1 MEIGPLVILPK
12 GQRINAKRYLEMVKE
27 HFVLFYKRIIKKY
40 RKGVVMQ
47 EDNALWHI
55 INAIRVYLIKQRV

>member
-1 MEIGPLVILPK
+1 MILPK
-12 GQRINAKRYLEMVKE
+12 GQRINAKRYLETVKE

-47 EDNALWHI
+47 EDNTL
-55 INAIRVYLIKQRV
+55 